1 MFAQTTVC
9 GVCGVS
15 GPANTRGAKA
25 GRHCCLGECL
35 ESAVLSTPSTN
46 VRCGV
51 ASYAGGCEYPKNL
64 TGALFAV
71 GLQMSAVVAAQPPS
85 GTFVVACDVPSRRVF
100 GECGPLHRRVFTSC
114 CFIPGAANT
123 RRACAGGGA
132 LLLVLVMVTRVV
144 APIWCRYWYAA
155 SASEGA
161 CAIGT

>member
-15 GPANTRGAKA
+15 GPANARRAKA

-64 TGALFAV
+64 TAALFAV

-85 GTFVVACDVPSRRVF
+85 GTFVVAYDVPSRRVF
-100 GECGPLHRRVFTSC
+100 GECGSLHAQSSRHVVSYQGPKSLCRRWCFVAGVGDGDAC
-114 CFIPGAANT
+114 CCTN
-123 RRACAGGGA
+123 
-132 LLLVLVMVTRVV
+132 LVSLLVRGISLRRSV
-144 APIWCRYWYAA
+144 RY
-155 SASEGA
+155 
-161 CAIGT
+161 